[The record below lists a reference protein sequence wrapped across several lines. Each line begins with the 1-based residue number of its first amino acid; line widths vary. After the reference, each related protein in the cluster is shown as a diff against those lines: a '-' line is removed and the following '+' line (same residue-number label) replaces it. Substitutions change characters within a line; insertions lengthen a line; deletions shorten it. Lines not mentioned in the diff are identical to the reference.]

1 MATLKKRHGKW
12 QCQVAMKGV
21 RKARSFTK
29 KQLASQWGNR
39 VEAEVINGTFE
50 DNNELVKMSVKALM
64 DLYYDHQKT
73 KTEHA
78 SRLNDECNKIKRYPI
93 ANIRLGYLNGKHC
106 ASFRDQLLS
115 EGLAKATVRKYLGLL
130 QRALDIGRKELDIP
144 MTHNPV
150 MLVSKPREDNSR
162 DRILTDQEWENFI
175 EAAGKSS
182 IHFLKALV
190 ILARETT
197 CRRSEI
203 LRITRYDINFEK
215 GTLHI
220 PKTKNGSPR
229 TIGLSPRAIEVLKEV
244 PVSVDGKYFKT
255 PFQSQSNLPN
265 LVSRAVGRAVK
276 AAGIKNFRLHD
287 VRHMSATDRAEQGW
301 SIVEL
306 SAQGG
311 WKTLSQLKR
320 YTHIKGE
327 HLAKKLREQNV

>member
-1 MATLKKRHGKW
+1 MTKRNGKW
-12 QCQVAMKGV
+12 SVQINRKGV
-21 RKARSFTK
+21 RVKTQFTSKA
-29 KQLASQWGNR
+29 LASQWANK
-39 VEAEVINGTFE
+39 VEAEIINGTYE
-50 DNNELVKMSVKALM
+50 NNNELVKLSVRELI
-64 DLYYDHQKT
+64 DLYYDHAKS

-78 SRLNDECNKIKRYPI
+78 SRLRDECNKILQYPI
-93 ANIRLGYLNGKHC
+93 AQIRLGYLNGKHV

-115 EGLAKATVRKYLGLL
+115 EGLAKSTVRKYMGLL
-130 QRALDIGRKELDIP
+130 QRALDIGRKELGIP

-150 MLVSKPREDNSR
+150 MLVSKPREDDTR
-162 DRILTDQEWENFI
+162 DRILEEDEWERFL
-175 EAAGKSS
+175 EECSKSS
-182 IHFLKALV
+182 VHFLKQLV

-203 LRITRYDINFEK
+203 LRITRYDVNFEK

-229 TIGLSPRAIEVLKEV
+229 TIGLSPRAMEVLKSI
-244 PVSVDGKYFKT
+244 PISVDGSYFKS
-255 PFQSQSNLPN
+255 PFKSQSNLPN
-265 LVSRAVGRAVK
+265 LVSRAVNRAVK
-276 AAGIKNFRLHD
+276 KAGIKNFRLHD

-320 YTHIKGE
+320 YTHVKGE
-327 HLAKKLREQNV
+327 HLAQKLRQDG

>member
-1 MATLKKRHGKW
+1 MVKRNGKW
-12 QCQVAMKGV
+12 QVQVRMKGI
-21 RKARSFTK
+21 RRARSFTK
-29 KQLASQWGNR
+29 KQLASSWANK
-39 VEAEVINGTFE
+39 VEAEIINGTYE
-50 DNNELVKMSVKALM
+50 DNNELVHMSVKALM
-64 DLYYDHQKT
+64 DLYYDHEKS
-73 KTEHA
+73 KTEHYK
-78 SRLNDECNKIKRYPI
+78 RLKNECDKISRYPI
-93 ANIRLGYLNGKHC
+93 ASIRLGYLNGKHC

-130 QRALDIGRKELDIP
+130 QRALDVGRKELDIP

-150 MLVSKPREDNSR
+150 MLVSKPREDNTR
-162 DRILTDQEWENFI
+162 DRILTDQEWEDLI

-182 IHFLKALV
+182 VHFLKALV

-203 LRITRYDINFEK
+203 LRITRYDINFDK

-229 TIGLSPRAIEVLKEV
+229 TIGLSPRAIEVLKEI
-244 PVSVDGKYFKT
+244 PVSIDGKYFKT
-255 PFQSQSNLPN
+255 PFKSQSNLPN
-265 LVSRAVGRAVK
+265 LVSRAVTRAVK
-276 AAGIKNFRLHD
+276 VAGITNFRLHD

-327 HLAKKLREQNV
+327 HLAQKLRDQK